1 MEEVSRMLTLSTT
14 DPVIID
20 NPNQLGFNV
29 SRSSLNN
36 SLRANEPYVLTS
48 ILLNKAVP
56 GSIWMISAKM
66 NLEGEGEGER
76 DMLFGGYNWVVDNT
90 TSREIDFKNIN
101 GDWSSHILCGGFH
114 SEDRSNRYSSTSF
127 SGFGYYI
134 VPEEKDQYNEEGV
147 KLSLAFK
154 TYSDCIAN
162 AYLQALRIV

>member
-1 MEEVSRMLTLSTT
+1 MEEVSRMLTLSTKE
-14 DPVIID
+14 PVIID
-20 NPNQLGFNV
+20 NPNQVGFNV

-36 SLRANEPYVLTS
+36 SLIANEPYVLTS

-66 NLEGEGEGER
+66 NLEGER
-76 DMLFGGYNWVVDNT
+76 DVLFGGYNWVVDNT

-134 VPEEKDQYNEEGV
+134 VPEEKEQYNDEGAI
-147 KLSLAFK
+147 LSLAFK
-154 TYSDCIAN
+154 SYSDCIAN